1 MDNRKSDN
9 RFYCTYSMNLSII
22 IIIQCVVCKIVFT
35 EENVNLYNLY
45 VLFTIVIF
53 IELTMYLLL
62 TVFFVIKLIKLLFF

>member
-1 MDNRKSDN
+1 
-9 RFYCTYSMNLSII
+9 MNLSII